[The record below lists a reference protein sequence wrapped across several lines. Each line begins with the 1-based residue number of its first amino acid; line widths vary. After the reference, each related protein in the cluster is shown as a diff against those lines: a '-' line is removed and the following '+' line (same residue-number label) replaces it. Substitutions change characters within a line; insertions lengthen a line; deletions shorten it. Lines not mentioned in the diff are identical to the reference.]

1 MTPVMLALLLEA
13 MALASGSIAGRVTL
27 TGKPIGPVIVYV
39 KQIEGAVP
47 STEAESTLS
56 QVDVQFK
63 PQVLVVQVG
72 STVHFPNLDKV
83 WHNVFSLSPGN
94 AFDLGLYRGGTS
106 QSIQM
111 KAPGE
116 VRVYCNI
123 HPQMQATILVL
134 QNKAFAEVRPDGTYV
149 IENVPAGNYQLVAW
163 ERTHAPITRDILVV
177 DGKASN
183 MDFTLTYN
191 PDSLNHLNKNN
202 EMYGRYE

>member
-1 MTPVMLALLLEA
+1 
-13 MALASGSIAGRVTL
+13 
-27 TGKPIGPVIVYV
+27 
-39 KQIEGAVP
+39 
-47 STEAESTLS
+47 
-56 QVDVQFK
+56 VQM
-63 PQVLVVQVG
+63 G

-94 AFDLGLYRGGTS
+94 SFDLGLYRGGTS
-106 QSIQM
+106 QSIQL
-111 KAPGE
+111 KTPGE

-149 IENVPAGNYQLVAW
+149 IEKRPPRNYQLVAW
-163 ERTHAPITRDILVV
+163 ERTHTPLVRDILVV